1 MLLELFVKVNNDIL
15 WYGIFINC
23 RCYKKKFLLYMYVYV
38 NGLYLYVYRYNVD
51 EVMVKWC
58 KYISICIILI
68 VLNDLKFN

>member
-1 MLLELFVKVNNDIL
+1 MIYYDMVFLLIVDVI
-15 WYGIFINC
+15 
-23 RCYKKKFLLYMYVYV
+23 KKFLLYMYVYV

-51 EVMVKWC
+51 EVIMVKWC

>member
-23 RCYKKKFLLYMYVYV
+23 RCYKKFLLYMYVYV

-51 EVMVKWC
+51 EVIMVKWC

>member
-1 MLLELFVKVNNDIL
+1 MIYYDMVFLLIVDVL
-15 WYGIFINC
+15 
-23 RCYKKKFLLYMYVYV
+23 KKFLLYMYGYV